1 MDLKRLQTFVAVVEQ
16 GTVSKAGQLLHT
28 TQPALSRQIGSLEA
42 ELGFALFERL
52 GRRLRLTARGEQLFD
67 DCRTLVAHG
76 QAVKER
82 AQALQRG
89 ETTVL
94 KIAASALTIEG
105 AFSTFL
111 QHYAR
116 RVPDVRLVLVEED
129 DAAEHLN
136 MLERGEVHLSVN
148 AVNMIKPDEHRFA
161 SHPLPSFQVLAA
173 CARSVDI
180 EPGRTIDIR
189 KLVAHPLLL
198 PSSSFATRNI
208 FDAACRLANVRPNV
222 FLASRAAQVLLA
234 LARAGHGVA
243 IVPSILNVD
252 GKALHIMRVTHRQ
265 EPLHIELAVLWD
277 KRRALPR
284 YAREFSELLDAHLCR
299 TFPDAR
305 PARKAARPRAARKR
319 RAA

>member
-16 GTVSKAGQLLHT
+16 GTVSKAGELLHT

-116 RVPDVRLVLVEED
+116 RVPDVRLLLVEED

-148 AVNMIKPDEHRFA
+148 AINLIKPDEHRFA
-161 SHPLPSFQVLAA
+161 SYRLPSFQVLAA
-173 CARSVDI
+173 CAPSLGI
-180 EPGRTIDIR
+180 ERGSTIDIGR
-189 KLVAHPLLL
+189 VVEHPLLV
-198 PSSSFATRNI
+198 PNGSATRHI
-208 FDAACRLANVRPNV
+208 FDAACRIANLRPNV
-222 FLASRAAQVLLA
+222 FLASRAAHVLLT
-234 LARAGHGVA
+234 LARVGHGVA

-252 GKALHIMRVTHRQ
+252 SKTLHVMRVTHRQ

-284 YAREFSELLDAHLCR
+284 YAREFSELLDAHLR
-299 TFPDAR
+299 RIFPDAP